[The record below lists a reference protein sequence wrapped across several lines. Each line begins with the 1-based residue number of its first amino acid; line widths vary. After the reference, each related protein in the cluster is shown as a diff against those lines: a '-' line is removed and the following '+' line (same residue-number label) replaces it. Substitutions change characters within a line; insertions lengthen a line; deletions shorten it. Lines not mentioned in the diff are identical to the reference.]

1 MHQAGRCIGFLAS
14 VTTLVLWAVFLFA
27 NPYGSEGVSSESDT
41 YAVAA
46 VMVALAAAAFVAA
59 WRIIPILMFIVFAIS
74 LLPVGLYLLGTHGI
88 FRWVGVCNLLFLPS
102 GLLMRAARRQN
113 SR

>member
-1 MHQAGRCIGFLAS
+1 MLRAGRWIGFLAS
-14 VTTLVLWAVFLFA
+14 GATLVLWAVFLFA
-27 NPYGSEGVSSESDT
+27 NPYDSEGIKSDN

-74 LLPVGLYLLGTHGI
+74 LFPVGLYLLGTPGI
-88 FRWVGVCNLLFLPS
+88 FRWVGVCNFLFLPS
-102 GLLMRAARRQN
+102 GLLMRAARKQN